1 MLYPN
6 NPMRYAR
13 RRRPC
18 EAPSGRAHG
27 VRLGSNMG
35 GKRAHSAVCDG
46 PQGRCAVLLGIR
58 PARGLKPGSLRSL
71 KMADREG
78 GADGAPERVCGVPPS

>member
-6 NPMRYAR
+6 NPMLDAR
-13 RRRPC
+13 PWRPR
-18 EAPSGRAHG
+18 EAPAGLVHG
-27 VRLGSNMG
+27 VGSGSNMV

-46 PQGRCAVLLGIR
+46 PQGRCAALLGIR

-78 GADGAPERVCGVPPS
+78 GADGTPLP